1 MMSPP
6 VRSVVCRITIAL
18 LFLGIV
24 WPVEAQTVR
33 PGSSARGGGTATRRT
48 ATSARAGV
56 AGGIGSTGPRQYR
69 SNTLLGDATI
79 EIDPETRSLI
89 VVTDAETH
97 GELDRV
103 IQNLDRPK
111 PQVLIKVVFV
121 EVTYNKGYDVGLEGT
136 YTYNKTSAKP
146 ASTVTTDKTV
156 TENGTTSS
164 GGTTSTVTKTTEAL
178 TNAATLAETVASGS
192 NFGIAAALAA
202 GAEGA
207 FARVLTDDWT
217 ATLHALATRGKVE
230 VLSRPSIMARNN
242 QEAVIVVGQEVPF
255 ITSSRITELGQTI
268 NTIAY
273 DNVGIILRVTPFITT
288 EGTVEMIVAPEI
300 STLTDQTVPISNN
313 ASAPVIA
320 KRSAETVVVTPD
332 GATVVIGGLM
342 ETQRTHSVRKVPLLG
357 DIPLIGVAFR
367 RTIQAD
373 VKRELMIFLTPH
385 IVNNPKRLNEVT
397 NDELHKAELVEQ
409 AFTSRD
415 LIKYMD
421 AQPLFPADETTDG
434 KEVRRATAVSVSQK
448 VKPKPTPRM
457 EIHLR

>member
-1 MMSPP
+1 
-6 VRSVVCRITIAL
+6 VLV
-18 LFLGIV
+18 FLGIV
-24 WPVEAQTVR
+24 CQSRRKTVR
-33 PGSSARGGGTATRRT
+33 PGSSARGGTTTRRT
-48 ATSARAGV
+48 ATSARGGV
-56 AGGIGSTGPRQYR
+56 SGGMGSTGPRQYR

-89 VVTDAETH
+89 VVTDEETH
-97 GELDRV
+97 GQLDRV

-178 TNAATLAETVASGS
+178 TNAATVAETVASGS

-207 FARVLTDDWT
+207 FARGTMTDDWT

-300 STLTDQTVPISNN
+300 STLTDQTVRFQTMP
-313 ASAPVIA
+313 AP
-320 KRSAETVVVTPD
+320 RSLRNGPQRRWSLPPD

-342 ETQRTHSVRKVPLLG
+342 ETQRTHVVRKVPLLG

-367 RTIQAD
+367 RTVQAD
-373 VKRELMIFLTPH
+373 TKRELMIFLTPH
-385 IVNNPKRLNEVT
+385 NRQQSE
-397 NDELHKAELVEQ
+397 
-409 AFTSRD
+409 TS
-415 LIKYMD
+415 
-421 AQPLFPADETTDG
+421 Q
-434 KEVRRATAVSVSQK
+434 
-448 VKPKPTPRM
+448 
-457 EIHLR
+457 